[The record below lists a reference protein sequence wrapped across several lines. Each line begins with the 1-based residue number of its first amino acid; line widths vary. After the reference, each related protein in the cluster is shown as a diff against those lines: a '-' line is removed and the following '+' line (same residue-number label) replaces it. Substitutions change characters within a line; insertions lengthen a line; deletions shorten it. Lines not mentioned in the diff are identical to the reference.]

1 MVHNNPSTQVLRHGF
16 LSLSAT
22 WCLYRGP
29 VPKSEEERG
38 RRGRKG
44 KTEEKDAK
52 KIDNCQVKSNTFEDS
67 RLTCQNKRTMSK
79 SSSQASQCIYVHP
92 SSQN

>member
-16 LSLSAT
+16 LSLLAA

-38 RRGRKG
+38 RGGRKG
-44 KTEEKDAK
+44 EQK
-52 KIDNCQVKSNTFEDS
+52 KKML
-67 RLTCQNKRTMSK
+67 RR
-79 SSSQASQCIYVHP
+79 
-92 SSQN
+92 